1 MLKKYLVIT
10 ALSAASASLCAAATV
25 EVSVDTNN
33 TIPDV
38 VANSIVADG
47 EGVDWTGGVLRVD
60 LDAGFVHNGG
70 PDSNTPQSA
79 FWGISGFQQLEWDTW
94 VGVPG
99 DGTNSIVGAGVN
111 PSDLDGLPLSMSG
124 TGIGAINTPWFNTTT
139 TDTGPTRVGNFSLS
153 DDAVG
158 TWSMILSFANGTLVR
173 SDGVIPVPE
182 PGTLALLGIGA
193 LGLMRGRRHG

>member
-1 MLKKYLVIT
+1 MIKQVI
-10 ALSAASASLCAAATV
+10 AGAAAGLFIAGQVSAATSSV
-25 EVSVDTNN
+25 EIDTNN
-33 TIPDV
+33 TIAGV
-38 VANSIVADG
+38 TAYSILADG
-47 EGVDWTGGVLRVD
+47 EGLDWTGGVLRID
-60 LDAGFVHNGG
+60 LIQGSVHNGV
-70 PDSNTPQSA
+70 PDSNAPQSA
-79 FWGISGFQQLEWDTW
+79 FWAFPGFEQLQWDTW

-99 DGTNSIVGAGVN
+99 DGTNGIAGGAG
-111 PSDLDGLPLSMSG
+111 DLGGGPLKVGPDGISVS
-124 TGIGAINTPWFNTTT
+124 WFNTTT